1 MSEYFPK
8 PKSSGG
14 NVKVEL
20 DLSTNAIKAALKNAT
35 GVDTSKFTKKVNLAN
50 LKSEFDKL
58 DVGEVETTPVDLC
71 KLSDAV
77 KEKVV
82 KKTPYDELIRT
93 VNAIQSGNASNLV
106 KKADWNTKVSKN
118 CKRNT

>member
-20 DLSTNAIKAALKNAT
+20 DLSTNAIKAALKSAT